1 MDETNCESYLLFSVA
16 RLHVTCCKLESR
28 GRAGN
33 IDDYREI
40 LIAGLLSPVTSQTE
54 EAKWPT

>member
-54 EAKWPT
+54 EAK